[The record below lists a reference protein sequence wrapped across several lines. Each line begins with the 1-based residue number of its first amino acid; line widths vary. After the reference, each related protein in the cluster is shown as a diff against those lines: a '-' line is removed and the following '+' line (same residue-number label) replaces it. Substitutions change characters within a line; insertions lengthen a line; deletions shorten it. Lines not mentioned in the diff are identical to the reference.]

1 MIAATSK
8 TDICHVYFWPLPNVK
23 NQPFIFPTTRWQE
36 AFDTLMSGTA
46 CKIVVDAQT
55 WDFGHTGTFAYLY
68 IFIFA
73 HSILVWA
80 LNIFFF
86 NKYNFTTLR
95 FEWKLEQ
102 TDLSVLLPFRLK
114 YFENDSFLRDS
125 RQLMDRK
132 NRDTHCLLRTSY
144 SRVHLCRCQLVAG
157 GASHITGHRWQG
169 MIKGFYLHAM
179 HHKTF
184 LEMVASPGIFLQ

>member
-1 MIAATSK
+1 MSSQWPGEEMKKTKMIWYSIFSLVWLMIAATSK

-55 WDFGHTGTFAYLY
+55 WDFGQTGTFPHLLIWTFVYFLICTFSYLD
-68 IFIFA
+68 ICIFA
-73 HSILVWA
+73 HSISVWA

-86 NKYNFTTLR
+86 NKYNFTTSR

-102 TDLSVLLPFRLK
+102 TDRSCYPFVWNISK
-114 YFENDSFLRDS
+114 
-125 RQLMDRK
+125 M
-132 NRDTHCLLRTSY
+132 TH
-144 SRVHLCRCQLVAG
+144 
-157 GASHITGHRWQG
+157 
-169 MIKGFYLHAM
+169 FY
-179 HHKTF
+179 
-184 LEMVASPGIFLQ
+184 GIPSN